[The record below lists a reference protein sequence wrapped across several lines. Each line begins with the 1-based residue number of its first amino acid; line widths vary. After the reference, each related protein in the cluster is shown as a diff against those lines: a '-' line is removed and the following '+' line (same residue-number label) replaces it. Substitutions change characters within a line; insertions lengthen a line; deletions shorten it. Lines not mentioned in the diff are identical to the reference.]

1 MTMTKADIVE
11 RIYDKVGYSKKEATE
26 IVESIFEVVK
36 RRLEKGEKV
45 KVSGF
50 GNFVVNEK
58 RPRKGRNPQTGE
70 EIVITGRRV
79 LTFKASQI
87 LKKTMN
93 EAAETPAGGPPAVAA
108 EDGTPSE

>member
-11 RIYDKVGYSKKEATE
+11 RIYEKVGYSKKEATE
-26 IVESIFEVVK
+26 IAESIFEVVK

-79 LTFKASQI
+79 LTFKASQV

-93 EAAETPAGGPPAVAA
+93 GE
-108 EDGTPSE
+108 TPSEADRAAEE